1 MNLKSLEYFIE
12 VAKDLNM
19 TSAAQRLYISQQAL
33 SSQIQKLEQYYGVIL
48 FERQPKLQLTYAGQ
62 QLLEGAT
69 QLIQDSIAIT
79 NSLSE
84 ISSKRSGILRVG
96 IPAYRASDCLPLI
109 LPEFTRR
116 WPNVSIHLVEA
127 PSVKMLEML
136 RDGALDVCIIT
147 PTSAEIQDF
156 DDEIDFTFLMDD
168 STYLIC
174 SDELLRRS
182 FGTAFEKVKKDA
194 LQGTDL
200 LGFENMPFLLHKTPM
215 RLRKIADECF
225 NRAGYKP
232 KVCIETSNTELMI
245 SLYPCHLG
253 AFFCRSSRVDT
264 IKQAYSDCNAFPVQ
278 SHKALDTTTVYFARR
293 KSLHV
298 PKHILDFERL
308 TQKAWRQI
316 AGR

>member
-69 QLIQDSIAIT
+69 QLIQDSISIT

-84 ISSKRSGILRVG
+84 ISSKRAGILRIG
-96 IPAYRASDCLPLI
+96 IPAYRALECFPLI
-109 LPEFTRR
+109 LPEFTCR
-116 WPNVSIHLVEA
+116 WPNVLINLEEA
-127 PSVKMLEML
+127 PSAKMLEML
-136 RDGALDVCIIT
+136 LAGALDVCIIT
-147 PTSAEIQDF
+147 PSSTEMRDF
-156 DDEIDFTFLMDD
+156 DDEVDFTFLVDEN
-168 STYLIC
+168 TYMIC
-174 SDELLRRS
+174 SDELLRRN
-182 FGTAFEKVKKDA
+182 FGNVSEKIKKNSV
-194 LQGTDL
+194 QGTDL
-200 LGFENMPFLLHKTPM
+200 HDFEGLPFLLHKPPM

-232 KVCIETSNTELMI
+232 KVCMETSNTELMV

-253 AFFCRSSRVDT
+253 AFFCRSSRVHT
-264 IKQAYSDCNAFPVQ
+264 IKQAYDDCNAFPVR
-278 SHKALDTTTVYFARR
+278 SYKALDPTTVYFARR
-293 KSLHV
+293 KSLHI
-298 PKHILDFERL
+298 PKHIWDFERL
-308 TQKAWRQI
+308 TQKAWRQLSE
-316 AGR
+316 R